1 MPGTCGGIS
10 APILNL
16 ADQYLHA
23 YIMPKQTR
31 SGRRQTIQSNTYRFF
46 VDSGAIHGRD
56 VLLEDA
62 ELAHQIGT
70 VLRLRPGEIITLL
83 DNSGWQHVV
92 ALHTVERGRVAGTVE
107 RKELAGGEPRT
118 KLTLYVALMR
128 PERFEWVLQ
137 KGTELGVSAFVPLIC
152 ERSTIADADE
162 LSANKLERWNRIMR
176 EAAEQ
181 SRRGKLPRLAPAL
194 FLPAACDQ
202 AAQRGT
208 ALLLWEGGGV
218 RSLRSVLQHNMGQ
231 ADMNA
236 QQLPSALSAPL
247 PLAPIPPPHP
257 FSVALFSGPEG
268 GFSASEFET
277 ALRYDMI
284 AVTLGPRTLRAETA
298 PIVATAAILY
308 EMGDLE

>member
-1 MPGTCGGIS
+1 
-10 APILNL
+10 
-16 ADQYLHA
+16 
-23 YIMPKQTR
+23 MPKHTR
-31 SGRRQTIQSNTYRFF
+31 PARQQTIRSNTYRFF

-56 VLLEDA
+56 VLLEDG

-70 VLRLRPGEIITLL
+70 VLRLRPGEKITLL

-92 ALHTVERGRVAGTVE
+92 ALHVVERGRVAGTVE

-181 SRRGKLPRLAPAL
+181 SRRGKLPRLTPAL

-218 RSLRSVLQHNMGQ
+218 RSLRSVLQDNMGQ
-231 ADMNA
+231 GDKDM
-236 QQLPSALSAPL
+236 QHLPISLSPAL
-247 PLAPIPPPHP
+247 PLSPAPPHP

-298 PIVATAAILY
+298 PIVASSAILY

>member
-1 MPGTCGGIS
+1 
-10 APILNL
+10 
-16 ADQYLHA
+16 
-23 YIMPKQTR
+23 MPKHSR
-31 SGRRQTIQSNTYRFF
+31 PIRRQTIQSNTYRFF
-46 VDSGAIHGRD
+46 VDAGVIHGRD
-56 VLLEDA
+56 VLLEDG

-70 VLRLRPGEIITLL
+70 VLRLRAGERITLL

-92 ALHTVERGRVAGTVE
+92 ALNVVERGRVAGTVE

-118 KLTLYVALMR
+118 KLTLYVALLR

-137 KGTELGVSAFVPLIC
+137 KGTELGASAFVPLIC

-162 LSANKLERWNRIMR
+162 LSANKLERWNRIIR

-194 FLPAACDQ
+194 FFPAACDH

-208 ALLLWEGGGV
+208 ALLLWEGAGAP
-218 RSLRSVLQHNMGQ
+218 SLRHVLQKAERGGDGASERRGDQ
-231 ADMNA
+231 AT
-236 QQLPSALSAPL
+236 PL
-247 PLAPIPPPHP
+247 HPLAPSPTHP
-257 FSVALFSGPEG
+257 FSIALFSGPEG

-298 PIVATAAILY
+298 PIVATSAILY

>member
-1 MPGTCGGIS
+1 
-10 APILNL
+10 
-16 ADQYLHA
+16 
-23 YIMPKQTR
+23 MPKHSR
-31 SGRRQTIQSNTYRFF
+31 PARRQTIQSNTYRFF
-46 VDSGAIHGRD
+46 VDTGAIHGRD
-56 VLLEDA
+56 VLLDDG
-62 ELAHQIGT
+62 ELTHQIGT
-70 VLRLRPGEIITLL
+70 VLRLRPGDKITLL

-92 ALHTVERGRVAGTVE
+92 ALTSVERGRVSGTVE

-162 LSANKLERWNRIMR
+162 LSANKLDRWQRIIR

-181 SRRGKLPRLAPAL
+181 ARRGKLPRLAPAL
-194 FLPAACDQ
+194 FFPAACDQ

-208 ALLLWEGGGV
+208 ALLLWEGAGV
-218 RSLRSVLQHNMGQ
+218 PSLRSILQKAEGRGDKETRRQGDKEQQHLPITLSPILPV
-231 ADMNA
+231 A
-236 QQLPSALSAPL
+236 QSPT
-247 PLAPIPPPHP
+247 HP

-268 GFSASEFET
+268 GFSASEFAT

-298 PIVATAAILY
+298 PVVATSAILY

>member
-1 MPGTCGGIS
+1 
-10 APILNL
+10 
-16 ADQYLHA
+16 
-23 YIMPKQTR
+23 MPKHTR
-31 SGRRQTIQSNTYRFF
+31 AARRQTIQSNTYRFF

-56 VLLEDA
+56 VLLEDS

-70 VLRLRPGEIITLL
+70 VLRLRPGEKITLL

-118 KLTLYVALMR
+118 KITLYIALMR

-181 SRRGKLPRLAPAL
+181 SRRGKMPRLAPAL

-218 RSLRSVLQHNMGQ
+218 RSLRHVLQNAER
-231 ADMNA
+231 ADAAVSRPASN
-236 QQLPSALSAPL
+236 PSSLIHPL
-247 PLAPIPPPHP
+247 PAAPTYP

-268 GFSASEFET
+268 GFSVSEFET

>member
-1 MPGTCGGIS
+1 
-10 APILNL
+10 
-16 ADQYLHA
+16 
-23 YIMPKQTR
+23 MPKHPR
-31 SGRRQTIQSNTYRFF
+31 AARRQTIQSNTYRFF
-46 VDSGAIHGRD
+46 VDSGTIHGRD
-56 VLLEDA
+56 VLLEDS

-70 VLRLRPGEIITLL
+70 VLRLRPGEKITLL

-92 ALHTVERGRVAGTVE
+92 ALQTVERGRVAGTVE

-118 KLTLYVALMR
+118 KITLYLALMR

-162 LSANKLERWNRIMR
+162 LSANKLERWNRIIR

-218 RSLRSVLQHNMGQ
+218 PSLRSVLQNTERTGEGVKGRAGDNDSPPHPFT
-231 ADMNA
+231 
-236 QQLPSALSAPL
+236 PSPA
-247 PLAPIPPPHP
+247 HP
-257 FSVALFSGPEG
+257 FSVALFSGPAG

-284 AVTLGPRTLRAETA
+284 AVALGPRTLRAETA

-308 EMGDLE
+308 EMGDLD

>member
-1 MPGTCGGIS
+1 
-10 APILNL
+10 
-16 ADQYLHA
+16 
-23 YIMPKQTR
+23 MPKHTR
-31 SGRRQTIQSNTYRFF
+31 AARRQTIQSNTYRFF

-56 VLLEDA
+56 VLLEDS

-70 VLRLRPGEIITLL
+70 VLRLRPGEKITLL

-118 KLTLYVALMR
+118 KITLYIALMR

-218 RSLRSVLQHNMGQ
+218 RSLRQCPSERGTSGCGGEQ
-231 ADMNA
+231 ASE
-236 QQLPSALSAPL
+236 QPWLTHS
-247 PLAPIPPPHP
+247 PPPRRTRIP
-257 FSVALFSGPEG
+257 LLCRALQ
-268 GFSASEFET
+268 
-277 ALRYDMI
+277 R
-284 AVTLGPRTLRAETA
+284 PRRRLQRQR
-298 PIVATAAILY
+298 V
-308 EMGDLE
+308 

>member
-1 MPGTCGGIS
+1 MSKRPRH
-10 APILNL
+10 PN
-16 ADQYLHA
+16 
-23 YIMPKQTR
+23 
-31 SGRRQTIQSNTYRFF
+31 RQTIQSNTYRFF
-46 VDSGAIHGRD
+46 VDSDTLHGRE
-56 VLLEDA
+56 VLIEDA
-62 ELAHQIGT
+62 ELAHQLSV
-70 VLRLRPGEIITLL
+70 VLRLRAGERVLLL
-83 DNSGWQHVV
+83 DNSGWQYVV
-92 ALHTVERGRVAGTVE
+92 ALDAIGHDRVTGTVE

-118 KLTLYVALMR
+118 KLTLYVALLR

-162 LSANKLERWNRIMR
+162 LSERKLERWRRIVR

-202 AAQRGT
+202 AAQRGQ
-208 ALLLWEGGGV
+208 ALLLWEGAGAPALRRV
-218 RSLRSVLQHNMGQ
+218 LRSSVQPTSGQ
-231 ADMNA
+231 GTTREDGRWRTEDRNIAA
-236 QQLPSALSAPL
+236 RSSIIHPPSSTQ
-247 PLAPIPPPHP
+247 P

-268 GFSASEFET
+268 GFTTSEFET
-277 ALRYDMI
+277 ALRYGMI

-298 PIVATAAILY
+298 PLVAASAILY

>member
-1 MPGTCGGIS
+1 
-10 APILNL
+10 
-16 ADQYLHA
+16 
-23 YIMPKQTR
+23 MPKHTR
-31 SGRRQTIQSNTYRFF
+31 PARRQTIQSNTYRFF

-56 VLLEDA
+56 VLLEDG

-70 VLRLRPGEIITLL
+70 VLRLRPGEKITLL

-137 KGTELGVSAFVPLIC
+137 KGTELGVSSFVPLIC

-181 SRRGKLPRLAPAL
+181 SRRGKLPRLTPAL

-218 RSLRSVLQHNMGQ
+218 PSLRSVLQKAEGQ
-231 ADMNA
+231 GDKD
-236 QQLPSALSAPL
+236 QQHLSASLSPL
-247 PLAPIPPPHP
+247 LPVSLSPMHP

>member
-1 MPGTCGGIS
+1 
-10 APILNL
+10 
-16 ADQYLHA
+16 
-23 YIMPKQTR
+23 MPKHTR
-31 SGRRQTIQSNTYRFF
+31 PPRRQTTQSNTYRFF

-56 VLLEDA
+56 VLLEDG

-70 VLRLRPGEIITLL
+70 VLRLRPGEKITLL
-83 DNSGWQHVV
+83 DNSGWQHIV

-137 KGTELGVSAFVPLIC
+137 KGTELGVSSFVPLIC

-162 LSANKLERWNRIMR
+162 LSVNKLERWNRILR

-208 ALLLWEGGGV
+208 ALLLWEGTGV
-218 RSLRSVLQHNMGQ
+218 PSLRSVLQKAEGQ
-231 ADMNA
+231 ADKQTSRQA
-236 QQLPSALSAPL
+236 DKDQQHLPASYSPPFPVSL
-247 PLAPIPPPHP
+247 PPAHP

>member
-1 MPGTCGGIS
+1 
-10 APILNL
+10 
-16 ADQYLHA
+16 
-23 YIMPKQTR
+23 MPKHSR
-31 SGRRQTIQSNTYRFF
+31 SARRQTAQSNTYRFF
-46 VDSGAIHGRD
+46 VESGAIHGRD
-56 VLLEDA
+56 VLLEDN
-62 ELAHQIGT
+62 ELTHQIGT
-70 VLRLRPGEIITLL
+70 VLRLRPGETITLL

-92 ALHTVERGRVAGTVE
+92 ALQAVERGRVAGIVE

-137 KGTELGVSAFVPLIC
+137 KGTELGVSSFVPLIC

-218 RSLRSVLQHNMGQ
+218 PSLRSVLQRAQVQGDKEARKPG
-231 ADMNA
+231 AD
-236 QQLPSALSAPL
+236 SAPSL
-247 PLAPIPPPHP
+247 PVSQPPSLPASQPPIHP
-257 FSVALFSGPEG
+257 FSIALFSGPEG

-277 ALRYDMI
+277 AQRYDMI

-298 PIVATAAILY
+298 PIAATSAILY
-308 EMGDLE
+308 EMGDLD

>member
-1 MPGTCGGIS
+1 
-10 APILNL
+10 
-16 ADQYLHA
+16 
-23 YIMPKQTR
+23 MPKHSR
-31 SGRRQTIQSNTYRFF
+31 PARRQTIQSNTYRFF
-46 VDSGAIHGRD
+46 VDSSAIHGRD
-56 VLLEDA
+56 VLLEDG

-70 VLRLRPGEIITLL
+70 VLRLRPGEKITLL

-92 ALHTVERGRVAGTVE
+92 ALQTVERGRVVGTVE

-137 KGTELGVSAFVPLIC
+137 KGTELGVSSFVPLIC

-231 ADMNA
+231 AGMET
-236 QQLPSALSAPL
+236 QQLSSALSAPL
-247 PLAPIPPPHP
+247 PLAPIPSPHP
-257 FSVALFSGPEG
+257 FSIALFSGPEG

-308 EMGDLE
+308 EMGDLD

>member
-1 MPGTCGGIS
+1 
-10 APILNL
+10 
-16 ADQYLHA
+16 
-23 YIMPKQTR
+23 MPKHTR
-31 SGRRQTIQSNTYRFF
+31 TARRQTAQSNTYRFF

-56 VLLEDA
+56 VLLEDG

-70 VLRLRPGEIITLL
+70 VLRLRPGEKITLL

-92 ALHTVERGRVAGTVE
+92 ALHTVERGRVAGTIE

-118 KLTLYVALMR
+118 KITLYIALMR

-162 LSANKLERWNRIMR
+162 LSATKLDRWNRILR

-218 RSLRSVLQHNMGQ
+218 PSLRTVLQKG
-231 ADMNA
+231 DKETRA
-236 QQLPSALSAPL
+236 QGDKEHQLLSPSASPLLPASLSPASPAS
-247 PLAPIPPPHP
+247 PAHP

-268 GFSASEFET
+268 GFSAGEFET

>member
-1 MPGTCGGIS
+1 
-10 APILNL
+10 
-16 ADQYLHA
+16 
-23 YIMPKQTR
+23 MPKHTR
-31 SGRRQTIQSNTYRFF
+31 TTRRQTTQSNTYRFF

-56 VLLEDA
+56 VLLEDG
-62 ELAHQIGT
+62 ELSHQIGT
-70 VLRLRPGEIITLL
+70 VLRLRPGERITLL
-83 DNSGWQHVV
+83 DNSGWQHIV
-92 ALHTVERGRVAGTVE
+92 ALHTVERGQVAGTVE

-181 SRRGKLPRLAPAL
+181 SRRGKLPRLTPAL

-218 RSLRSVLQHNMGQ
+218 RSLRSVLQ
-231 ADMNA
+231 NA
-236 QQLPSALSAPL
+236 EGKGEGVKGRAGDNDSPLHPL
-247 PLAPIPPPHP
+247 PLSPSHP

-298 PIVATAAILY
+298 PIVATSAILY

>member
-1 MPGTCGGIS
+1 
-10 APILNL
+10 
-16 ADQYLHA
+16 
-23 YIMPKQTR
+23 MPKHTR
-31 SGRRQTIQSNTYRFF
+31 PARRQTIQSNTYRFF
-46 VDSGAIHGRD
+46 VSSGVIHGRD
-56 VLLEDA
+56 VLLEDG

-70 VLRLRPGEIITLL
+70 VLRLRPGEKITLL
-83 DNSGWQHVV
+83 DNSGWQHIV
-92 ALHTVERGRVAGTVE
+92 ALHTIERGRVAGTVE

-162 LSANKLERWNRIMR
+162 LSTNKLERWNRIMR

-202 AAQRGT
+202 ASQRGT
-208 ALLLWEGGGV
+208 ALLLWEGSGV
-218 RSLRSVLQHNMGQ
+218 PSLRSVLQNAEGRGQ
-231 ADMNA
+231 GDKE
-236 QQLPSALSAPL
+236 QPHLPISASPASPG
-247 PLAPIPPPHP
+247 HP

-268 GFSASEFET
+268 GFSAGEFET
-277 ALRYDMI
+277 AMRYDMI

-298 PIVATAAILY
+298 PIVATSAILY
-308 EMGDLE
+308 EMGDLD

>member
-1 MPGTCGGIS
+1 
-10 APILNL
+10 
-16 ADQYLHA
+16 
-23 YIMPKQTR
+23 MPKHTR
-31 SGRRQTIQSNTYRFF
+31 PARRQTIQSNTYRFF

-56 VLLEDA
+56 VLLEDG
-62 ELAHQIGT
+62 ELAHQIGA
-70 VLRLRPGEIITLL
+70 VLRLRPGEKITLL

-92 ALHTVERGRVAGTVE
+92 ALHTVERGLVAGTVE

-137 KGTELGVSAFVPLIC
+137 KGTELGVSSFVPLIC

-176 EAAEQ
+176 EAAEH

-231 ADMNA
+231 ADPDL
-236 QQLPSALSAPL
+236 QHLPRTLSAPL
-247 PLAPIPPPHP
+247 PLAPAAPAHP

>member
-1 MPGTCGGIS
+1 
-10 APILNL
+10 
-16 ADQYLHA
+16 
-23 YIMPKQTR
+23 MPKHTR
-31 SGRRQTIQSNTYRFF
+31 AARRQTIQSNTYRFF
-46 VDSGAIHGRD
+46 VDAGSIHGRD
-56 VLLEDA
+56 VLLEDS

-70 VLRLRPGEIITLL
+70 VLRLRPGEKITLL

-118 KLTLYVALMR
+118 KITLYIALMR

-218 RSLRSVLQHNMGQ
+218 PSLRSVLQ
-231 ADMNA
+231 NA
-236 QQLPSALSAPL
+236 ERKGEGVKGRAGDNDSPLHPLIPSL
-247 PLAPIPPPHP
+247 PHP

>member
-1 MPGTCGGIS
+1 
-10 APILNL
+10 
-16 ADQYLHA
+16 
-23 YIMPKQTR
+23 MPKHAR
-31 SGRRQTIQSNTYRFF
+31 PARRQTTQSNTYRFF
-46 VDSGAIHGRD
+46 VDSSAIHGRD
-56 VLLEDA
+56 VLLEDG

-70 VLRLRPGEIITLL
+70 VLRLRAGEKITLL

-118 KLTLYVALMR
+118 KITLYVALMR

-137 KGTELGVSAFVPLIC
+137 KGTELGVSSFVPLIC

-162 LSANKLERWNRIMR
+162 LSANKLERWHRIIR

-181 SRRGKLPRLAPAL
+181 SRRGKLPRLASAL

-218 RSLRSVLQHNMGQ
+218 PSLRSVLRNTNRGGEEVRGRGGEPWSPPH
-231 ADMNA
+231 
-236 QQLPSALSAPL
+236 PL
-247 PLAPIPPPHP
+247 TSSPPHP

-268 GFSASEFET
+268 GFSTSEFET

-298 PIVATAAILY
+298 PIAATSAILY

>member
-1 MPGTCGGIS
+1 
-10 APILNL
+10 
-16 ADQYLHA
+16 
-23 YIMPKQTR
+23 MPKR
-31 SGRRQTIQSNTYRFF
+31 SRPPHRQTTQSNTYRFF
-46 VDSGAIHGRD
+46 VDAGAIHGRD
-56 VLLEDA
+56 VLLEYG
-62 ELAHQIGT
+62 ELAHQIST
-70 VLRLRPGEIITLL
+70 VLRLRPGENITLL
-83 DNSGWQHVV
+83 DNSGWQYIV
-92 ALHTVERGRVAGTVE
+92 ALHTVERSRVAGTVE

-118 KLTLYVALMR
+118 KLTLYIALMR

-162 LSANKLERWNRIMR
+162 LSTHKLERWNRILR

-194 FLPAACDQ
+194 FLPAACDH

-218 RSLRSVLQHNMGQ
+218 PSLRSVLRKTENNETRRQGDNEQQHLPFSPSP
-231 ADMNA
+231 
-236 QQLPSALSAPL
+236 QLPVSSSSA
-247 PLAPIPPPHP
+247 HP
-257 FSVALFSGPEG
+257 FSIALFSGPEG
-268 GFSASEFET
+268 GFSSSEFET

-298 PIVATAAILY
+298 PIVATSAILY

>member
-1 MPGTCGGIS
+1 
-10 APILNL
+10 
-16 ADQYLHA
+16 
-23 YIMPKQTR
+23 MPKHSR
-31 SGRRQTIQSNTYRFF
+31 PARRQTTQSNTYRFF

-56 VLLEDA
+56 VLLDDA
-62 ELAHQIGT
+62 ELTHQLGT
-70 VLRLRPGEIITLL
+70 VLRLRPGDKITLL

-92 ALHTVERGRVAGTVE
+92 ALESVERGRVSGTVE

-118 KLTLYVALMR
+118 KLTLYIALMR

-162 LSANKLERWNRIMR
+162 LSPNKLERWQRIIR

-194 FLPAACDQ
+194 FFPAACDH

-208 ALLLWEGGGV
+208 ALLLWEGAGV
-218 RSLRSVLQHNMGQ
+218 PSLRHVLQ
-231 ADMNA
+231 NA
-236 QQLPSALSAPL
+236 ERGGDGVIGGAGDHGSAAQPLTPSPS
-247 PLAPIPPPHP
+247 HP

-268 GFSASEFET
+268 GFSAGEFAT

-298 PIVATAAILY
+298 PIVATSAILY
-308 EMGDLE
+308 EMGDLD